1 MIDVTKC
8 IGCRKGVS
16 LFTEKD
22 GEYTHVDLFATPE
35 AGSSF
40 KCENSETI
48 GKLLVKNGDK
58 GTLLPNDELKK
69 FFEKQEFWWEDIIDL
84 AYATFKEQSKVS
96 EFFNDGEKG
105 NMMWNKT
112 NLEIEN
118 SLLALAEIEGI
129 KVDEEAYPD
138 LIKWK

>member
-35 AGSSF
+35 AGASY

-48 GKLLVKNGDK
+48 GKLLVKNGDR
-58 GTLLPNDELKK
+58 GTFLPNDELKK
-69 FFEKQEFWWEDIIDL
+69 FFEKQEFLWEDIIDL
-84 AYATFKEQSKVS
+84 AYAILKEQSKVS

-105 NMMWNKT
+105 DMMWNKP

-118 SLLALAEIEGI
+118 ALLALADIEGI

-138 LIKWK
+138 LIKW